1 MTLSIRIGN
10 WLYRNAFPVYNRI
23 YPLFKNIQD
32 KREMELIGSLV
43 KPGDTV
49 VDIGANIGFY
59 TRFLAQ
65 KVGPTGKVY
74 AFEPDALNFKRLL
87 QNTAGLTQVQAV
99 QAAVSHENGVLK
111 IYRSKMLNVDHR
123 TYPVDGAESVEEIPA
138 ITLDSYLPSGLK
150 PSFIKIDIQG
160 YEYFAFQGMR
170 DLIARSPQLFIISEF
185 WPHAL
190 TRSGAS
196 ADKMLQLLDELGLR
210 IQVVQKNGLEE
221 LKAEQYLNLGK
232 LEFLNLLLNKT
243 QHEDKNG

>member
-74 AFEPDALNFKRLL
+74 AFEPDALN
-87 QNTAGLTQVQAV
+87 
-99 QAAVSHENGVLK
+99 
-111 IYRSKMLNVDHR
+111 Y
-123 TYPVDGAESVEEIPA
+123 
-138 ITLDSYLPSGLK
+138 
-150 PSFIKIDIQG
+150 
-160 YEYFAFQGMR
+160 
-170 DLIARSPQLFIISEF
+170 
-185 WPHAL
+185 
-190 TRSGAS
+190 SGA
-196 ADKMLQLLDELGLR
+196 GGTGR
-210 IQVVQKNGLEE
+210 
-221 LKAEQYLNLGK
+221 GK
-232 LEFLNLLLNKT
+232 P
-243 QHEDKNG
+243 

>member
-1 MTLSIRIGN
+1 MRSI
-10 WLYRNAFPVYNRI
+10 
-23 YPLFKNIQD
+23 
-32 KREMELIGSLV
+32 
-43 KPGDTV
+43 
-49 VDIGANIGFY
+49 
-59 TRFLAQ
+59 
-65 KVGPTGKVY
+65 
-74 AFEPDALNFKRLL
+74 
-87 QNTAGLTQVQAV
+87 TQVQAV

-221 LKAEQYLNLGK
+221 LNAGQYLNLGK